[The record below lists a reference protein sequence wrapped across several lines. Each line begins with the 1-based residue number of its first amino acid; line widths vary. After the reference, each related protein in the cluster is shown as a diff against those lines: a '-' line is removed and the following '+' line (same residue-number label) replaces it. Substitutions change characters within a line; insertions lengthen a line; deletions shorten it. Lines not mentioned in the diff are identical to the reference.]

1 MSEYRKIALA
11 GVLLVAAV
19 AQPAMAQTDVATTA
33 SCDSIVFGDRVLS
46 QLPNANDYCLEVALK
61 DGKLFAHFESEFVR
75 KSGSNVVLRFKRP
88 DGTFSDSI
96 TISPPEDTRVNIDGR
111 NYRIRDLNRGDTI
124 DIWLPHDRFEVAVYE
139 TEEEFVAAPVPTTYP
154 ATVVEEEVEEE
165 EMLPA
170 TASFMPL
177 VGLLGALFATIGSVF
192 GWIGFRIR
200 RRYS

>member
-11 GVLLVAAV
+11 GALLVAAV
-19 AQPAMAQTDVATTA
+19 AQPAMAQTDAATTA
-33 SCDSIVFGDRVLS
+33 SCDSIVFTDAVLS
-46 QLPNANDYCLEVALK
+46 RFPNAKDYCLEVALK
-61 DGKLFAHFESEFVR
+61 DGDLFAHFEAEFVR
-75 KSGSNVVLRFKRP
+75 RSGSDIVLRVKRP

-96 TISPPEDTRVNIDGR
+96 QITPPDDQRVNIDGR
-111 NYRIRDLNRGDTI
+111 NYRMRDMNRGDTL
-124 DIWLPHDRFEVAVYE
+124 DIWVPHDRFEVAVYE
-139 TEEEFVAAPVPTTYP
+139 TQEEFVAAPAVATYP
-154 ATVVEEEVEEE
+154 ATIVEEEE